1 MSIGYVVAAY
11 VAVNSLLVVLVLV
24 RSPANPLSR
33 FFAFCVACLVILGA
47 LGVPIIQP
55 PEGPAREWI
64 ADALLFCYA
73 LLPSFFLHF
82 IVIFSRQHQIL
93 KSRGAMTAIY
103 AAGFFSYAMLLLGW
117 IPGPIRADNSMSDS
131 GFIFFIIWMSVF
143 LSIGVAMVYSTLK
156 LFSEREVKSNLFF
169 TGIVLVL
176 LVLPGPF
183 TQTINSMVFHGS
195 GVWYFYSSS
204 FALLLSVYLVFRHRI
219 IVNTPYDILKTVLT
233 GMNDLLVKTDVDL
246 RIRMMGGPVKSLLG
260 FSEQEMIGRTLGEF
274 LVEAKPL
281 LEYRGRAVRSQAG
294 EASFE
299 GEMIQKNG
307 DRIALSFSFGA
318 ISSDEAVVGFLG
330 VARNISAQKRALEAL
345 QQAESR
351 FRGIFEAQ
359 AGAAARASG
368 DRGPVPGDTASMV
381 DRLAERIGETVD
393 KMGLTLQ
400 KTLSF
405 SSLASH
411 ELRTPLSIL
420 RNQLEG
426 AMNLGTPESSL
437 RGVVVSA
444 YDEILRLNRTVET
457 LLSLGAMQA
466 GTFRLE
472 LSTVEM
478 RKLLKD
484 FHEDAV
490 ILSRS
495 KNISVELSSSP
506 EASIACDVDRIRQI
520 LFNLLE
526 NALKHTPEN
535 GTIRIGY
542 SIEKPNV
549 ALKFAD
555 NGEGIPPEELPR
567 IFDPFYRGAASTS
580 RGTGLGLAFVQWIVE
595 AHRGSIGAESVRGQ
609 GTTFTIK
616 LPLESD

>member
-1 MSIGYVVAAY
+1 MSIVYIIAAY
-11 VAVNSLLVVLVLV
+11 AVVNSLLTLLVLV
-24 RSPANPLSR
+24 RLPASPLSR
-33 FFAFCVACLVILGA
+33 FFAFCVGCLVILGT
-47 LGVPIIQP
+47 LGMPTFQP
-55 PEGPAREWI
+55 LEGPPRKWI
-64 ADALLFCYA
+64 GDSLLFCYA

-82 IVIFSRQHQIL
+82 IVIFSKQQQIL
-93 KSRGAMTAIY
+93 KSRGAMAAIY
-103 AAGFFSYAMLLLGW
+103 LAGFFSFAMLLLGL
-117 IPGPIRADNSMSDS
+117 IPGPVRSDGSMSDS
-131 GFIFFIIWMSVF
+131 GFIFYIIWMSVF

-183 TQTINSMVFHGS
+183 TQTINSVLFHGS

-204 FALLLSVYLVFRHRI
+204 VALLLSVYLVFRHRI
-219 IVNTPYDILKTVLT
+219 IVNTPYDILKTVLM
-233 GMNDLLVKTDVDL
+233 GMNDLLLKTDDEL

-260 FSEQEMIGRTLGEF
+260 FSEQEMIGRHLQEF
-274 LVEAKPL
+274 LSRPEPL
-281 LEYRGRAVRSQAG
+281 LEYREKAVRGKAE

-299 GEMIQKNG
+299 GEMICKNG
-307 DRIALSFSFGA
+307 ELVAMSFSFGVIA
-318 ISSDEAVVGFLG
+318 SNEALGGFLG
-330 VARNISAQKRALEAL
+330 VARDISAQKRALEAL
-345 QQAESR
+345 QQSESR
-351 FRGIFEAQ
+351 FREIFEAQ
-359 AGAAARASG
+359 AGAQSRALDAREQVA
-368 DRGPVPGDTASMV
+368 GDTALMM

-426 AMNLGTPESSL
+426 AMNLGMPESSL

-444 YDEILRLNRTVET
+444 YDEILRLSRTVET
-457 LLSLGAMQA
+457 LLSLGAMQS

-472 LSTVEM
+472 LSGVDLQ
-478 RKLLKD
+478 KLLRD

-490 ILSRS
+490 ILSNS
-495 KNISVELSSSP
+495 KNISVEFCSSP
-506 EASIACDVDRIRQI
+506 PASLTCDADRIRQI

-535 GTIRIGY
+535 GKIQIGY
-542 SIEKPNV
+542 SIEPPNV
-549 ALKFAD
+549 LLKFSD
-555 NGEGIPPEELPR
+555 NGAGISPEDLPR
-567 IFDPFYRGAASTS
+567 IFDPFYRGSANS
-580 RGTGLGLAFVQWIVE
+580 RGTGLGLAFVQWIME
-595 AHRGSIGAESVRGQ
+595 AHRGRVTAESAPGR
-609 GTTFTIK
+609 GTTFTLT
-616 LPLESD
+616 LPLNPL